1 MDIKTFKTIVPKL
14 PSHIAVLVT
23 GATGVGK
30 SDIFHQI
37 ADTLG
42 MEIIDRRLSQMT
54 EGDIIGLPSLEGGVT
69 QFIPVEWIKTA
80 SERPVCLFLDE
91 INRATVEVQQCAFQ
105 LVLDRELNGVKLHPQ
120 TRVFAAINEG
130 GNYQVNDMGPA
141 LIRRFWKV
149 DLSPTVEDW
158 LTWAKGKEEVEDI
171 VIDFIDNNH
180 QHLNHTDE
188 FESGKVYPNPASW
201 YRFCQSLNNIPEW
214 RISQYASGKVPDA
227 IYSLATGFV
236 GIEAAISLNKFVENY
251 EREISAEDLL
261 DRYDNE
267 AVRRIINDMS
277 NDKANAMIAKL
288 EFHANNSGDWTVE
301 QANNACKFVKSY
313 SGEMVVDFFNRMM
326 DCKNVQNLM
335 KVHKIIGAEVV
346 DLVNSAHAEASKK

>member
-158 LTWAKGKEEVEDI
+158 ITWAKGKEAVEDI

-180 QHLNHTDE
+180 QHLNHIGE
-188 FESGKVYPNPASW
+188 FESGKVYPNPANEVLHFKLPST
-201 YRFCQSLNNIPEW
+201 SNNIKVNLIDFQGKIVFSKDFKNKETFELKTD
-214 RISQYASGKVPDA
+214 RIQRGLYY
-227 IYSLATGFV
+227 IL
-236 GIEAAISLNKFVENY
+236 ISSEQNTFKEKILLN
-251 EREISAEDLL
+251 
-261 DRYDNE
+261 
-267 AVRRIINDMS
+267 
-277 NDKANAMIAKL
+277 
-288 EFHANNSGDWTVE
+288 
-301 QANNACKFVKSY
+301 
-313 SGEMVVDFFNRMM
+313 
-326 DCKNVQNLM
+326 
-335 KVHKIIGAEVV
+335 
-346 DLVNSAHAEASKK
+346 